1 MCDFLYGAVSKKDY
15 NKKFISISLKH
26 HIPID
31 CTFESCALFPV
42 KKSHDDY
49 IFFRLTNEYCDCAT
63 PLGYGRDEIN
73 TKYLSTPHKR
83 QLYLNSI
90 YKTIYNYIEW
100 LKELNESSCINH
112 VYIVKHF
119 DDNKPEKQCNKHVV
133 HIDDINIDFLID
145 LENEIAYKVQFYKK
159 YD

>member
-1 MCDFLYGAVSKKDY
+1 
-15 NKKFISISLKH
+15 
-26 HIPID
+26 
-31 CTFESCALFPV
+31 
-42 KKSHDDY
+42 
-49 IFFRLTNEYCDCAT
+49 
-63 PLGYGRDEIN
+63 
-73 TKYLSTPHKR
+73 
-83 QLYLNSI
+83 LYLNSI